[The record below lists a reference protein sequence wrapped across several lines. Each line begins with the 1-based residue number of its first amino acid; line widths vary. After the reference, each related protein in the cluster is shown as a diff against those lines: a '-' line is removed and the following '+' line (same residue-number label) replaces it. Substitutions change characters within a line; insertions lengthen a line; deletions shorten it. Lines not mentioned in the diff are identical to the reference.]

1 MRHIVACLSVV
12 CLGTLAAQA
21 LAQLPPLPRPS
32 DGQREGNDQIEGTIF
47 EYRGTLSSD
56 AEKKADNKSLAG
68 KFRIEGSAVLDVSP
82 TFALPS
88 KEEVKRLAGK
98 VVEGKGVDLKLPAPP
113 QQKRLGEYRK
123 ITGGK
128 LRFDF
133 NDKESLSGIMII
145 WKKKKTDDVYIGT
158 FDEREGTKT
167 VRKWDVEV
175 RPIED

>member
-1 MRHIVACLSVV
+1 MRRPSFFPL
-12 CLGTLAAQA
+12 LLALFGASTA
-21 LAQLPPLPRPS
+21 LAQLPPLPKPGES
-32 DGQREGNDQIEGTIF
+32 QREANDQIEGTIF
-47 EYRGTLSSD
+47 EYKGTPSSD
-56 AEKKADNKSLAG
+56 LEKKDANKTLAG

-98 VVEGKGVDLKLPAPP
+98 VVEGKGIDLKLPAPP
-113 QQKRLGEYRK
+113 QQKRLGEFRK
-123 ITGGK
+123 ISGGK

-133 NDKESLSGIMII
+133 NDKESLQGIMII

>member
-1 MRHIVACLSVV
+1 MSRQSIGFAILLFVSLTGSVI
-12 CLGTLAAQA
+12 
-21 LAQLPPLPRPS
+21 AQLPPLPKPG
-32 DGQREGNDQIEGTIF
+32 DGQREVNDQIEGTIF

-98 VVEGKGVDLKLPAPP
+98 VIEGKGIDLKLPAPP

-123 ITGGK
+123 ISGGK

-133 NDKESLSGIMII
+133 NDKESLQGIMII

-167 VRKWDVEV
+167 IRKWDVEV